1 MIGTIVNTAC
11 IVVGTLVGTFFKK
24 GLGEKYTQV
33 LFNAMGLAS
42 IALGVSSFVQNMP
55 KSEFPV
61 LFILSLAIGGL
72 VGTALDLDGRV
83 NRAIAKR
90 GGESL
95 ATGLISAC
103 LLYCIG
109 TFSIVGPVLSALQGD
124 NTFLYTNS
132 TLDLDGRVNR
142 AIAKRGGESLATGL
156 ISACLL
162 YCIGTFSI
170 VGPVLS
176 ALQGDNTF
184 LYTNSTLDLVTST
197 VFATTF
203 GFGMI
208 LAAPILFLWQGSIW
222 LIAKLASTSPLL
234 QGTLVNEL
242 AIVGGVLILASG
254 LSILKIKDCKTLNY
268 IPALLVP
275 VLWFLIK
282 GLLGL

>member
-11 IVVGTLVGTFFKK
+11 IIVGTLVGTLFKK
-24 GLGEKYTQV
+24 GLGEKYTTT

-42 IALGVSSFVQNMP
+42 IALGVNSFAQNIT

-72 VGTALDLDGRV
+72 AGTALDLDGRV
-83 NRAIAKR
+83 QRAIAKR
-90 GGESL
+90 GGENL

-124 NTFLYTNS
+124 NTFL
-132 TLDLDGRVNR
+132 
-142 AIAKRGGESLATGL
+142 
-156 ISACLL
+156 
-162 YCIGTFSI
+162 F
-170 VGPVLS
+170 
-176 ALQGDNTF
+176 
-184 LYTNSTLDLVTST
+184 TNSTLDLVTST

-203 GFGMI
+203 GIGMI
-208 LAAPILFLWQGSIW
+208 LAAPILFLWQGSIY
-222 LIAKLASTSPLL
+222 LVAKLASSSLL

-242 AIVGGVLILASG
+242 AVVGGVLILASG

-268 IPALLVP
+268 IPSLLVP
-275 VLWFLIK
+275 VIWFAIK
-282 GLLGL
+282 SLF

>member
-33 LFNAMGLAS
+33 MFNAMGLAS
-42 IALGVSSFVQNMP
+42 IALGANSFVA
-55 KSEFPV
+55 
-61 LFILSLAIGGL
+61 LI
-72 VGTALDLDGRV
+72 GTA
-83 NRAIAKR
+83 
-90 GGESL
+90 
-95 ATGLISAC
+95 
-103 LLYCIG
+103 
-109 TFSIVGPVLSALQGD
+109 
-124 NTFLYTNS
+124 
-132 TLDLDGRVNR
+132 LDLDGRVNR

-208 LAAPILFLWQGSIW
+208 LAAPVLFLWQGSIW
-222 LIAKLASTSPLL
+222 LIARLASTSPLL

-282 GLLGL
+282 GLF